1 MAADKVSITFDE
13 GNQIRVLESSLYNE
27 SLALQ
32 TESYNFVSKI
42 KTFEETV
49 GGLVEMLDQQ
59 AKKIEEV
66 KLQAV
71 GTRNKAEGEAETR
84 KKKQQELQ
92 FLINEKLGE
101 LERYTYQL
109 DSLTKVETEQKLL
122 IEKLRNNEA

>member
-1 MAADKVSITFDE
+1 M
-13 GNQIRVLESSLYNE
+13 YNE

-101 LERYTYQL
+101 LERYAYQL